1 MALKWGLPQRA
12 RGIRIASSKLNSIH
26 KLAVKAVGQPKD
38 SPLLKIQSEANPVRR
53 IALALEAPKDAVS
66 RIEFSQLVTDAYA
79 GLSVSERYILSRQ
92 LLPVLS
98 AHDRVTAATYELLSE
113 PLTKL
118 YEFTLKVS
126 HNLTIRRNRASHW
139 NDVLAKVS
147 QIGKSKTWNAP
158 QLCNILYTL
167 FAVENEHVEA
177 DSLCALDELW
187 HGWFHPVEEIKEAA

>member
-1 MALKWGLPQRA
+1 MTK
-12 RGIRIASSKLNSIH
+12 
-26 KLAVKAVGQPKD
+26 
-38 SPLLKIQSEANPVRR
+38 
-53 IALALEAPKDAVS
+53 
-66 RIEFSQLVTDAYA
+66 
-79 GLSVSERYILSRQ
+79 ILSKQ
-92 LLPVLS
+92 DTDVLL
-98 AHDRVTAATYELLSE
+98 AKEENLL
-113 PLTKL
+113 
-118 YEFTLKVS
+118 
-126 HNLTIRRNRASHW
+126 NW